1 MDTLKQNEQ
10 INIRQLISSLRIQ
23 RQNIV
28 ETWVCIIWLN
38 KYCFYSFH
46 SKKINY
52 FKSNNTNLSYTL
64 CFSVMCLEKH

>member
-28 ETWVCIIWLN
+28 ETWVCTILLN
-38 KYCFYSFH
+38 ILFLFLSF
-46 SKKINY
+46 
-52 FKSNNTNLSYTL
+52 
-64 CFSVMCLEKH
+64 

>member
-28 ETWVCIIWLN
+28 ETWVCIIWL
-38 KYCFYSFH
+38 KIFFFFISFE
-46 SKKINY
+46 KMNY
-52 FKSNNTNLSYTL
+52 FKSNNINLSFTL
-64 CFSVMCLEKH
+64 CFSVTCLEKH